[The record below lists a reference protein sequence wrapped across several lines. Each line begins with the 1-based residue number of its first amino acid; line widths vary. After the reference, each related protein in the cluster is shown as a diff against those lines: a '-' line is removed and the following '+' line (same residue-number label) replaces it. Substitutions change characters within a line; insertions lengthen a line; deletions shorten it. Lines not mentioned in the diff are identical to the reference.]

1 MAEIKQDL
9 KKAYIRVP
17 AVGGRKEEI
26 IKVLY
31 NPAEYTI
38 EKSNQFQSAVM
49 PGMALPVT
57 QFVSGNADTLTM
69 ELFFDTYTMEESAA
83 KKDVR
88 ELTGPISKLLDIDSN
103 LHAPPVC
110 EFIWGEHP
118 PERRLGFK
126 AIIERLTQK
135 FTMFTQDGTP
145 VRATLNVTFKEYKT
159 IAEQL
164 VEIGRKSADRTKRVV
179 FKESDSLWKFAAD
192 EYGDPDR
199 WRLLAEKNNIDN
211 PRLVEPGREL
221 VIPPLE
227 T

>member
-1 MAEIKQDL
+1 MAELKPDL
-9 KKAYIRVP
+9 KKAYIR
-17 AVGGRKEEI
+17 AKGETIE
-26 IKVLY
+26 VLY

-38 EKSNQFQSAVM
+38 EKSNQFQSVVM

-69 ELFFDTYTMEESAA
+69 ELFFDTYTREKEVA
-83 KKDVR
+83 KTDVR
-88 ELTGPISKLLDIDSN
+88 VFTSKISKLLDVDSE

-118 PERRLGFK
+118 PAGIPLAFT

-135 FTMFTQDGTP
+135 FTMFTDNGTP

-159 IAEQL
+159 IEEQL
-164 VEIGRKSADRTKRVV
+164 QEVNRQSADRTKRTI

-192 EYGDPDR
+192 EYGDAGR
-199 WRLLAEKNNIDN
+199 WRFIAEANNIDN
-211 PRLVEPGREL
+211 PRAVEPGREII
-221 VIPPLE
+221 IPPLE
-227 T
+227 